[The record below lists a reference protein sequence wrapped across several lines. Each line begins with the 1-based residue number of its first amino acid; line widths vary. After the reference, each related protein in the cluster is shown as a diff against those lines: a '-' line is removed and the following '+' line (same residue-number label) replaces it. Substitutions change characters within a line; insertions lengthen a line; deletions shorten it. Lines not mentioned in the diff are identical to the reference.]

1 MCKTVESRPS
11 VSSGTS
17 WFLMIA
23 SAVYTTTP
31 GHSPNENAF
40 VVSMCKI
47 ALPMRIETSGDYG
60 WRLGLYDDVGELLEE
75 NTRSGAI
82 DGACLFTRQ
91 MLPALEKA
99 AEHPDMTEELAE
111 VLSTPT
117 VDVEYQIEISVS
129 VR

>member
-1 MCKTVESRPS
+1 MAGGSGCTMTSASCSRRTLDRGP
-11 VSSGTS
+11 
-17 WFLMIA
+17 
-23 SAVYTTTP
+23 
-31 GHSPNENAF
+31 
-40 VVSMCKI
+40 
-47 ALPMRIETSGDYG
+47 
-60 WRLGLYDDVGELLEE
+60 
-75 NTRSGAI
+75 I

-117 VDVEYQIEISVS
+117 VDVEYQIETGVS